1 MNSKTKN
8 IVKSKYKGILYILC
22 AAVCFSLMSLFVR
35 LSGDLPTM
43 QKSFF
48 RNFVALIFAFIIL
61 KKQRIPLK
69 AGKGNTH
76 LLLLRSFFGTFG
88 IVCNFYAIDYLPLS
102 DANML
107 NKLSPFF
114 AIIFSFFI
122 LKEKPR
128 LYQILCVVIAFIG
141 TLFILKPGL
150 DSMMTFP
157 ALMGLLGGC
166 GAGAAYTYVRKLSE
180 RGVKGPFIVFF
191 FSTFSCCLALP
202 FLIFDYEPMTLT
214 QLCCLLL
221 AGLAASGGQFSITA
235 AYANAPAKEISVY
248 DYSQIVFSALWGILF
263 FQELPDIVS
272 VVGYVIIFAASLTMF
287 LIKKSHDKGEQE
299 VS

>member
-1 MNSKTKN
+1 MESKTKS
-8 IVKSKYKGILYILC
+8 ISSSKNKGIMYILC

-35 LSGDLPTM
+35 LADDLPTM

-48 RNFVALIFAFIIL
+48 RNLVALIFAFIIL
-61 KKQRIPLK
+61 KKQRVPLR

-88 IVCNFYAIDYLPLS
+88 IVCNFYAIDRLPLS

-128 LYQILCVVIAFIG
+128 LYQILCVITAFVG

-157 ALMGLLGGC
+157 ALVGLLGGC

-191 FSTFSCCLALP
+191 FSAFSCCLALP
-202 FLIFDYEPMTLT
+202 FLILDYEPMTLT
-214 QLCCLLL
+214 QLCFLLL

-248 DYSQIVFSALWGILF
+248 DYSQIVFSALWGMLF
-263 FQELPDIVS
+263 FQELPDAVS
-272 VVGYVIIFAASLTMF
+272 VVGYVIIFAASLAMF
-287 LIKKSHDKGEQE
+287 IIKKKSPSGE
-299 VS
+299 